1 MHPIPLLTT
10 LILPLSI
17 LAAPSPA
24 DPIVPVEAR
33 YRITQASVRY
43 LRDSSRG
50 FVNKDFDFSI
60 RGTKDGNVDIYC
72 AGGVDVVDKVET
84 VKMNCPQDP
93 RLEVWVS
100 AGTDATFDLTVQY
113 LSVVPFLFYS
123 LVDDAACGFFRYTD
137 REVVSFAGLG
147 IWRRRLGERIT
158 QTRIG
163 IGRPFFPR
171 IFLPSIRPSKG
182 GRSRARLGDFWK
194 PRWVRFFV

>member
-113 LSVVPFLFYS
+113 LDMEKAFGRANYA
-123 LVDDAACGFFRYTD
+123 DANWDRTTLLSPYIFTIYTAKQGW
-137 REVVSFAGLG
+137 EIS
-147 IWRRRLGERIT
+147 
-158 QTRIG
+158 
-163 IGRPFFPR
+163 
-171 IFLPSIRPSKG
+171 SKVG
-182 GRSRARLGDFWK
+182 
-194 PRWVRFFV
+194 